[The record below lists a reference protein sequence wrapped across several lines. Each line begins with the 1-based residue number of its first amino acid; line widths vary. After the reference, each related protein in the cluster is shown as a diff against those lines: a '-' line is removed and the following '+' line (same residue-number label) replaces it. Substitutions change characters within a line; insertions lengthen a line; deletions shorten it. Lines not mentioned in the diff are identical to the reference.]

1 MLIWTLTGIKRN
13 GVHFEQQAALLI
25 SEWKTSRRLPDA
37 FNFVQ
42 AQAPISYSRRQEVA
56 FMTIMVD
63 PPAWRALQTQNAIWA
78 VRPRWRLI
86 YDKSG
91 CGGRI

>member
-37 FNFVQ
+37 FNFAR

-63 PPAWRALQTQNAIWA
+63 PPAWRALERKTPPGWLD
-78 VRPRWRLI
+78 P
-86 YDKSG
+86 DG
-91 CGGRI
+91 D